1 MNQHTEALLE
11 IDIDEFRECYT
22 RNAIVHNGMLDSGV
36 HFLPMPYTVRE
47 LEHKVRAALDD

>member
-36 HFLPMPYTVRE
+36 HFLPMPFTVRE

>member
-11 IDIDEFRECYT
+11 IDIDEFRERYT

-36 HFLPMPYTVRE
+36 HFLPMPFTVRE
-47 LEHKVRAALDD
+47 LGHKVRAALDD